1 MTLEAVADCY
11 PRNEVELKL
20 LEMKRLLISVLSV
33 LLLVPAAAQ
42 NIAIKPEQLPSESLR
57 IIAAAFPD
65 DSIKSAKVER
75 RASLVQYEVKLK
87 GGIKMQFSKD
97 GKFTECVC
105 KDTEVPSVLIPEKI
119 RNVIHAEFPNNEV
132 REIEHDGKLYE
143 LLLDNGTSVSFN
155 SAMRLVDIDYAE

>member
-1 MTLEAVADCY
+1 
-11 PRNEVELKL
+11 
-20 LEMKRLLISVLSV
+20 MKRLLLSILST
-33 LLLVPAAAQ
+33 LLLLPAAAQ
-42 NIAIKPEQLPSESLR
+42 NMAIKPEQLPSESQR
-57 IIAAAFPD
+57 IIASAFPG

-87 GGIKMQFSKD
+87 GGIKLQFSKD

-105 KDTEVPSVLIPEKI
+105 KDTAVPSVLIPERI
-119 RNVIHAEFPNNEV
+119 RKTVKAEFPDNEI

-143 LLLDNGTSVSFN
+143 LLLDNGTSLSFN